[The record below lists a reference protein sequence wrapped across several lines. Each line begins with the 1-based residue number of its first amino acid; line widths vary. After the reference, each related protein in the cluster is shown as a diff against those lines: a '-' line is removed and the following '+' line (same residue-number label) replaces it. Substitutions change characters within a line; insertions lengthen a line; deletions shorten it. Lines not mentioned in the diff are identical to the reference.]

1 MTDRLQKACLYLKE
15 AFNKSEYY
23 KKPENSE
30 RKKYRIEHS
39 IRVCKAG
46 LKIAEG
52 EGFDEEH
59 KEAIQ
64 IACLLHDI
72 GYSIDRLQEENDMKN
87 HGPEGAKLV
96 QPFLESLGYSGKL
109 LEDMIFGIAIH
120 QSGNTDIEGD
130 RNSFSLTVANAD
142 DIDRFGSY
150 KTALSLERSNIS
162 KMEHQE
168 RLNFIWDK
176 IGYYNWHLENQ
187 EYGTE
192 TAKKIIT
199 EEIALQIKFYQALS
213 DQEYIT
219 FWEE

>member
-1 MTDRLQKACLYLKE
+1 MTDKLQKAYSYLQE
-15 AFNKSEYY
+15 TFEKSEYY
-23 KKPENSE
+23 KKPENAG
-30 RKKYRIEHS
+30 RKRYRIEHS

-46 LKIAEG
+46 LKIAES

-72 GYSIDRLQEENDMKN
+72 GYSDDELQEENNMKM
-87 HGPEGAKLV
+87 HGPVGAEIV
-96 QPFLESLGYSGKL
+96 RPFLESLGYSGKL
-109 LEDMIFGIAIH
+109 LEDMVFGIAIH
-120 QSGNTDIEGD
+120 QSGKTEIEGD
-130 RNSFSLTVANAD
+130 RNAFSLTVGNAD
-142 DIDRFGSY
+142 DIDRFGPY
-150 KTALSLERSNIS
+150 KIALALEKSNIS

-176 IGYYNWHLENQ
+176 IGYYKWHRDNQ
-187 EYGTE
+187 EFGTE

-199 EEIALQIKFYQALS
+199 EEIEMQINFYQTLS

-219 FWEE
+219 FWE